1 MILIPIICIN
11 VCCYEA
17 VDITPELPSVHTI
30 QVNMG
35 KCFQLPITEGTYRT
49 IRVNFHFMTHVPTG
63 CYPVPKFKMKLN

>member
-1 MILIPIICIN
+1 MIFIPIVCVN

-35 KCFQLPITEGTYRT
+35 KCFQFLITEGT
-49 IRVNFHFMTHVPTG
+49 
-63 CYPVPKFKMKLN
+63 